1 MWKIKE
7 VKKRAKKLTKKNIW
21 IFILVT
27 IFMSILAGEYVFNA
41 DGFSNIENLNQ
52 SIKNNVKI
60 DELKD
65 KATTIDKKDI
75 IIEFSKRATSRA
87 LTGNATTLIEKYNE
101 KHNIYKGVFFT
112 IFNITSKNEAHIKNL
127 LNSIFKLDDE
137 NTKLLYAIIILIVVY
152 AIKIFLINPFLV
164 GENRLYLESINYKR
178 VKFGR
183 LLYPFNRKRY
193 INSMVTVLIMK
204 IYKFLWNLTI
214 VGGIIKNYSYKMCL
228 YIIAENPNIKAKDA
242 IKMSREMMNGNKLK
256 AFKMDLSFIGWWI
269 LEYATFGIAGL
280 YVSPYYKSSY
290 TILYETLR
298 KEYIENKKYNYEL
311 LNDKYLYDIELAK
324 KDFKD
329 EMKNGVLEKYPQERN
344 KKLIIDY
351 NKKYDIL
358 SIILFFFVFSIGG
371 WIWEVLLFL
380 VRDGKFINRGMMYG
394 PWLPIY
400 GFGCTF
406 VIMLTYFK
414 SFRKIL
420 KNPTLTFLII
430 TLLCTAL
437 EYFTSW
443 YTEKTLGVR
452 YWDYTGV
459 FMNIN
464 GRVCLEGAIFFG
476 LGGSACIYFVAPFL
490 EERIQKINK
499 RKLIVVCVILCVTF
513 FADHLY
519 STFHPHYGDG
529 ITENSNEPIVTEKKN
544 VTILKKE

>member
-1 MWKIKE
+1 
-7 VKKRAKKLTKKNIW
+7 
-21 IFILVT
+21 
-27 IFMSILAGEYVFNA
+27 
-41 DGFSNIENLNQ
+41 
-52 SIKNNVKI
+52 
-60 DELKD
+60 
-65 KATTIDKKDI
+65 
-75 IIEFSKRATSRA
+75 
-87 LTGNATTLIEKYNE
+87 
-101 KHNIYKGVFFT
+101 
-112 IFNITSKNEAHIKNL
+112 
-127 LNSIFKLDDE
+127 
-137 NTKLLYAIIILIVVY
+137 
-152 AIKIFLINPFLV
+152 
-164 GENRLYLESINYKR
+164 
-178 VKFGR
+178 
-183 LLYPFNRKRY
+183 
-193 INSMVTVLIMK
+193 
-204 IYKFLWNLTI
+204 
-214 VGGIIKNYSYKMCL
+214 
-228 YIIAENPNIKAKDA
+228 
-242 IKMSREMMNGNKLK
+242 
-256 AFKMDLSFIGWWI
+256 
-269 LEYATFGIAGL
+269 
-280 YVSPYYKSSY
+280 
-290 TILYETLR
+290 
-298 KEYIENKKYNYEL
+298 
-311 LNDKYLYDIELAK
+311 
-324 KDFKD
+324 
-329 EMKNGVLEKYPQERN
+329 MKNGVLEKYPQERN

-519 STFHPHYGDG
+519 SKFQPHYGDG